1 MRSPSLLLAAL
12 SLAVSG
18 CSTMDGNNNSAQP
31 KLVKASLRVLMPGK
45 PAEGPSDYQ
54 AVVGGGEKVPVYAN
68 PIGRNSIIDGNIATQ
83 CGVADPQKSNAL
95 PVLVGTGLTIVIG
108 WVASYVVTEVS
119 NALKAEILKFT
130 GNTAGSLQFGPVN
143 STGRRHPY
151 FYSAIPSSNGAPPIL
166 GWSCLM
172 VQRLVDGEKGGPKVV
187 ASEAI
192 IKVEVASSN
201 DSLILRP
208 LRFYFDQ
215 PVAQYE
221 KEPSSKAKFGTT
233 LGVTFTG
240 LWQAESTGEAKSQQ
254 IFSAKILDQPIDIRN
269 SGRPRFFYYDT
280 NVPALETTDR
290 LAGRPVAQ
298 QVALVPWSRYVTRE
312 QKGGSGTLTV
322 TLTEV
327 ADVPRLLTFLSG
339 AFSSNSK
346 DVSDFLKSA
355 AVSALGLDGD
365 GK

>member
-12 SLAVSG
+12 SLAVAG

-31 KLVKASLRVLMPGK
+31 KTVKGSLRVLMPGK
-45 PAEGPSDYQ
+45 PTDGPSDYH
-54 AVVGGGEKVPVYAN
+54 AVVGGGEKAPVYAN
-68 PIGRNSIIDGNIATQ
+68 PIGRNSIIDGNIATE
-83 CGVADPQKSNAL
+83 CGVSDPQNSNAL

-108 WVASYVVTEVS
+108 WVASYVVTEIS
-119 NALKAEILKFT
+119 NALKAEILKFS

-143 STGRRHPY
+143 SADRRHPY
-151 FYSAIPSSNGAPPIL
+151 FYSASPASNGAPPIL

-192 IKVEVASSN
+192 IKVEVAPSN

-254 IFSAKILDQPIDIRN
+254 IFSVKVLDQPIDIRDN
-269 SGRPRFFYYDT
+269 NRNRFFYYRTDL
-280 NVPALETTDR
+280 PAVETTDPEV
-290 LAGRPVAQ
+290 GRPVAQ
-298 QVALVPWSRYVTRE
+298 QVPLVPWSRYLKPRGP
-312 QKGGSGTLTV
+312 GGSGTLTV

-339 AFSSNSK
+339 AFSSNS
-346 DVSDFLKSA
+346 SDISGFLKSA
-355 AVSALGLDGD
+355 AVSGLGIGGD
-365 GK
+365 K